1 MISGGMV
8 WCKIK
13 RKGDCMKVEVKVV
26 AQSKSYDFDLDEH
39 TIIEQLLEEVICQIG
54 LSDSNSTSARNLF
67 LPAERKR
74 LSKKSTLAK
83 EQVRYGDVLL
93 LL

>member
-1 MISGGMV
+1 
-8 WCKIK
+8 
-13 RKGDCMKVEVKVV
+13 MKVEVKVV

-39 TIIEQLLEEVICQIG
+39 TLIEQLLDEVLRQTG
-54 LSDSNSTSARNLF
+54 LTDGNSEIVRNLF

-83 EQVRYGDVLL
+83 EQVRYGDILL

>member
-1 MISGGMV
+1 
-8 WCKIK
+8 
-13 RKGDCMKVEVKVV
+13 MKVAVKVV
-26 AQSKSYDFDLDEH
+26 AQSKSYDFNLDEH
-39 TIIEQLLEEVICQIG
+39 TPIAQLLTEIAGQSG
-54 LSDSNSTSARNLF
+54 LSNISTENGRNLF

-74 LSKKSTLAK
+74 LSKESTLAK